1 MLLLRPNA
9 HAVDA
14 PDVDA
19 HVVEAPAV
27 DAHVVEAPAVE
38 AEEAGEVTARG
49 LLIAEARIG
58 CNVGQAKT
66 AQKML
71 SMNTKTIESF
81 SVGDLVLVRVPDVDR
96 GPFDPN
102 NLLCFILEIKEQ
114 MFRLGSRAGVLNT
127 LFACNSIEATRWQSN
142 LTSED
147 IPIALDKKGVETGV
161 QEAVAALS
169 VGHGQGYF
177 HGQRSGSCATLR

>member
-1 MLLLRPNA
+1 MARYVRGKTYDQSSDIRSMGPATSWSLSGALLLSRTTN
-9 HAVDA
+9 
-14 PDVDA
+14 
-19 HVVEAPAV
+19 
-27 DAHVVEAPAVE
+27 
-38 AEEAGEVTARG
+38 
-49 LLIAEARIG
+49 LMSNI
-58 CNVGQAKT
+58 
-66 AQKML
+66 
-71 SMNTKTIESF
+71 
-81 SVGDLVLVRVPDVDR
+81 
-96 GPFDPN
+96 FDPN
-102 NLLCFILEIKEQ
+102 NMLCFILEIKEQ